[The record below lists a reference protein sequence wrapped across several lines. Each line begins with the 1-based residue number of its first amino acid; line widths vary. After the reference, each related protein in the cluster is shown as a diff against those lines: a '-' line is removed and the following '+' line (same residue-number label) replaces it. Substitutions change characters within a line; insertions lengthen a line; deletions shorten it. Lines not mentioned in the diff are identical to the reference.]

1 MKHPGRHAQTTAR
14 PHLSV
19 VGRSKRAPLVIAACC
34 AVLLAGCHHSE
45 TLVSAPKP
53 VVALTLH
60 PDGNAVANTLP
71 GQVQARYSTPL
82 SFRVAGKVV
91 ERRVRIGDTVKQG
104 QVLAMLDQSDLRN
117 DLA

>member
-1 MKHPGRHAQTTAR
+1 
-14 PHLSV
+14 
-19 VGRSKRAPLVIAACC
+19 
-34 AVLLAGCHHSE
+34 VLLAGCHHSE

-82 SFRVAGKVV
+82 SFRVGGKVV
-91 ERRVRIGDTVKQG
+91 ENKRNFHDR
-104 QVLAMLDQSDLRN
+104 AFPFFHYSQSSTKLG
-117 DLA
+117 